1 MRKALKIVLIL
12 LIVLVAAIVALPFLI
27 SANQF
32 RPMVEAN
39 LTKALGRQVTVGNL
53 KLSILSG
60 GVSADDLAI
69 AEDPKFGGNPFVK
82 AKSLKLGVELK
93 PLIFSRKLNVTGLTI
108 DQPEVSL
115 IQTPEG
121 QWNFSSLG
129 AGGPKQEPAPAA
141 SESSS
146 GNLDM
151 SVRLVELKNGRFSL
165 ATAGSAGKPLKLE
178 DVNLQVRDFLPNSQF
193 PFSLS
198 AKVAGGGDIKL
209 EGKAGPIINST
220 ATELTPLNA
229 SLDISKLDL
238 VRSGLAAFSPGLA
251 GIISVKGAGR
261 SRNGEVMLTAQLT
274 AEGLKIA
281 PNGTPAR
288 KLVHLD
294 IALTHNLTTHA
305 GILQQGDI
313 KVGAATASLTGRYT
327 QRAGQTVLNMKL
339 AGSNM
344 PIPELAELLPP
355 LGIALPAGSS
365 LKGGVAS
372 ANLAMEGPAEA
383 LISKGSIALN
393 KTQLA
398 NFDLGSKVAT
408 VASLVGIKTGP
419 NTNIET
425 FSANLMKSPQGL
437 AADAIHFVAPDIGE
451 LSGAGTM
458 SPANALDFKMR
469 AQLHATGTAALLGQL
484 AVPFLVTGSATDPVF
499 RPDSKALASEASK
512 QVKEVAKD
520 KATKAATGLLDRWLG
535 GKKQPAQ

>member
-12 LIVLVAAIVALPFLI
+12 LVVLVAAVVALPFLI

-39 LTKALGRQVTVGNL
+39 LTKALGRQVTVGDL

-60 GVSADDLAI
+60 GVSADNLAI
-69 AEDPKFGGNPFVK
+69 AEDPKFGSNPFVK

-129 AGGPKQEPAPAA
+129 ASSPKQEPAPAA
-141 SESSS
+141 SGSSS

-151 SVRLVELKNGRFSL
+151 SVSLVELKNGRFSL
-165 ATAGSAGKPLKLE
+165 ATAGRAGKPFKLE

-209 EGKAGPIINST
+209 EGKAGPINSK
-220 ATELTPLNA
+220 ATELTPLSA
-229 SLDISKLDL
+229 SLDVSKLDL
-238 VRSGLAAFSPGLA
+238 VGSGIGAFSPGLA
-251 GIISVKGAGR
+251 GILNFKGSGR
-261 SRNGEVMLTAQLT
+261 SRNGEVALTARLT
-274 AEGLKIA
+274 TEGLKIA

-288 KLVHLD
+288 KPVQLD
-294 IALTHNLTTHA
+294 IAMSHNLTTHT
-305 GILQQGDI
+305 GILRRGDI
-313 KVGAATASLTGRYT
+313 KVGAATASLTGRYA

-372 ANLAMEGPAEA
+372 ADLTMEGPTEA

-408 VASLVGIKTGP
+408 VASMVGIKTGP

-425 FSANLMKSPQGL
+425 FSANLTNSRQGL
-437 AADAIHFVAPDIGE
+437 AADNVRFLAPDIGE
-451 LSGAGTM
+451 LTGAGTM

-469 AQLHATGTAALLGQL
+469 VQLHTSGRAAVLGQM
-484 AVPFLVTGSATDPVF
+484 AVPFLVTGSATDPIF

-512 QVKEVAKD
+512 QVKEVAKE
-520 KATKAATGLLDRWLG
+520 KATKAATGLLERWLG
-535 GKKQPAQ
+535 GKKQPTQ

>member
-1 MRKALKIVLIL
+1 MRKTLKIILIL

-69 AEDPKFGGNPFVK
+69 AEDPKFGSNPFVK

-115 IQTPEG
+115 IQTAEG

-129 AGGPKQEPAPAA
+129 AGAPKQEPAPAA
-141 SESSS
+141 GGPST

-151 SVRLVELKNGRFSL
+151 SVRLVELTNGRFSL
-165 ATAGSAGKPLKLE
+165 ATAGSSGKPLKLE

-209 EGKAGPIINST
+209 EGKAGPINST

-229 SLDISKLDL
+229 SLDISKLNL
-238 VRSGLAAFSPGLA
+238 VGSGLAAFSPGLA
-251 GIISVKGAGR
+251 GIISIKGAGR

-288 KLVHLD
+288 KSVQLD

-305 GILQQGDI
+305 GILQQGNI
-313 KVGAATASLTGRYT
+313 KVGAATASLIGRYT
-327 QRAGQTVLNMKL
+327 ERAGQTMLNMKL

-372 ANLAMEGPAEA
+372 ANLTMEGPTEA

-408 VASLVGIKTGP
+408 VASMVGIKTGP

-425 FSANLMKSPQGL
+425 FSANVTKSPQGL

-469 AQLHATGTAALLGQL
+469 AQLHTAGRAALLGQM
-484 AVPFLVTGSATDPVF
+484 AVPFVVTGSATDPVF

-512 QVKEVAKD
+512 QVKEVAKE

>member
-1 MRKALKIVLIL
+1 MRKALKIFLIL
-12 LIVLVAAIVALPFLI
+12 LTVLVAVVIALPFLI

-69 AEDPKFGGNPFVK
+69 AEDPKFGSNPFVK
-82 AKSLKLGVELK
+82 AKSLRLGVELK

-129 AGGPKQEPAPAA
+129 ASSPKQEPAPAA
-141 SESSS
+141 SGSSS

-165 ATAGSAGKPLKLE
+165 ATAGRAGKPLTLE
-178 DVNLQVRDFLPNSQF
+178 DVNLQVRDFLPDSQF

-209 EGKAGPIINST
+209 EGKAGPINTT
-220 ATELTPLNA
+220 ATELTPLSA

-238 VRSGLAAFSPGLA
+238 VGSGLGAFSPGLA
-251 GIISVKGAGR
+251 GILDFKGSGR
-261 SRNGEVMLTAQLT
+261 SRNGEVMLTARLT
-274 AEGLKIA
+274 AERLKIA
-281 PNGTPAR
+281 ANGTPAR
-288 KLVHLD
+288 KPVQLD
-294 IALTHNLTTHA
+294 IALSHNLTTHT
-305 GILQQGDI
+305 GILRQGDI
-313 KVGAATASLTGRYT
+313 KVGAASASVTGRYA
-327 QRAGQTVLNMKL
+327 QRGGQTALNMKL
-339 AGSNM
+339 TGSNM

-355 LGIALPAGSS
+355 LGIVLPAGSS

-372 ANLAMEGPAEA
+372 ADLSMEGPSDA
-383 LISKGSIALN
+383 LVSKGAIALN

-425 FSANLMKSPQGL
+425 FSANLTKSPQGL
-437 AADAIHFVAPDIGE
+437 AADNIRFLAPDIGE
-451 LSGAGTM
+451 LTGGGMM

-469 AQLHATGTAALLGQL
+469 AQLHTTGRAAVLGQM
-484 AVPFLVTGSATDPVF
+484 AVPFLVTGAATDPIF
-499 RPDSKALASEASK
+499 RPDSKALASEATK
-512 QVKEVAKD
+512 QVKEVARD

-535 GKKQPAQ
+535 GKKQQ